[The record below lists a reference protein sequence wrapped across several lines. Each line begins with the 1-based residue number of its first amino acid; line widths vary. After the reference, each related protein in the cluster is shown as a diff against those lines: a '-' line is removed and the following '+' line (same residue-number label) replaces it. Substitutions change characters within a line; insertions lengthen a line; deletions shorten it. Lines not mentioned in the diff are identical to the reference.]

1 MEENN
6 MPKNPMQDKSFVFGL
21 VAGLAVISTIA
32 LIALLI
38 YIFTGGRSACL
49 AATSNGN
56 NGSSNG
62 KVAKNF
68 ESCLAGT
75 KYDSQIQ
82 ADQNEGQQLGAQG
95 TPATFINGYL
105 VSGALPYEA
114 FKQVIDDL
122 LADKTPSETF
132 LQDQQTKKI
141 VKADMPQIA
150 STDHV
155 TGAKN
160 GKITMVLF
168 SDFQCPYCGRH
179 KPVMDQ
185 ILKAYPND
193 VTFVFKHFPLSFHP
207 FAKPAAVASECAN
220 EQGKFWEMYDKLF
233 TLNQSNTLSTDT
245 IKSAATEIGL
255 K

>member
-6 MPKNPMQDKSFVFGL
+6 MPKNPMQDKSFIFGL
-21 VAGLAVISTIA
+21 AAGLAAISTIA

-49 AATSNGN
+49 AQTNG
-56 NGSSNG
+56 GSASSTA

-68 ESCLAGT
+68 ETCLAST
-75 KYDSQIQ
+75 KYDSLIQ
-82 ADQNEGQQLGAQG
+82 ANQSEGSQLGVQG
-95 TPATFINGYL
+95 TPATFVNGYL

-114 FKQVIDDL
+114 FKQLIDEL
-122 LADKTPSETF
+122 LAGKTPNDTF
-132 LQDQQTKKI
+132 LQDQTTKKI
-141 VKADMPQIA
+141 VKVDMPQIIE
-150 STDHV
+150 SDHV

-160 GKITMVLF
+160 GKITLVEF
-168 SDFQCPYCGRH
+168 SDFQCPYCG
-179 KPVMDQ
+179 KNKTTMDQ

-193 VTFVFKHFPLSFHP
+193 VTLVFKHFPLSFHP
-207 FAKPAAVASECAN
+207 FAKPAVVASECAN

-233 TLNQSNTLSTDT
+233 ALNNSNTLSLET